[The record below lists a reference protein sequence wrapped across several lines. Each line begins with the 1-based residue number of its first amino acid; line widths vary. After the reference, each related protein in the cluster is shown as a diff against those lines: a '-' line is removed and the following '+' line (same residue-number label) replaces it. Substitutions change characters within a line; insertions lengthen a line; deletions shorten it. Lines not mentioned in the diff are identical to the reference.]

1 MPAQFLFLSQATEI
15 EKARAVARKALKTIS
30 FREEQEK
37 LNVWVALLNLEN
49 LYGTSESLE
58 KTLQEAVQ
66 ASDASKVYTQMLK
79 IFADTNKVEVGL
91 VVDCPWICVTTLL
104 VYRRE
109 LLSLK
114 QCCANSEQTWRLG
127 CKAEISTS
135 SPTNWKKEGI
145 CCNEL

>member
-1 MPAQFLFLSQATEI
+1 MLSFFLQPLKFSFSQATEI

-79 IFADTNKVEVGL
+79 IFADTNKVEVGF
-91 VVDCPWICVTTLL
+91 
-104 VYRRE
+104 
-109 LLSLK
+109 
-114 QCCANSEQTWRLG
+114 
-127 CKAEISTS
+127 
-135 SPTNWKKEGI
+135 SPDFQYLFHI
-145 CCNEL
+145 CCWFLGRNISLWNNAA